1 MAVINGTEID
11 LMPTA
16 GMREEAQRYRDWKS
30 EGEGGGTEVAARRA
44 TQILSGNELSPDVVI
59 AMSAWFARHEVD
71 KQGEG
76 FTPNED
82 GYPSNGRVAW
92 AAWGGDAGK
101 SFSDAKSARIKEL
114 RNNDAMP
121 KTKRTVKRA
130 EPDELSVGDSV
141 RWNASGGTA
150 RGVID
155 SIERDGTINVPDSDF
170 EITGTEDDPAAL
182 ITVYRENDGEY
193 EATDVKVGHKFSTL
207 TKINSLRSVTT
218 VLKRSGETSFSE
230 KDENTYEFSFSSE
243 YPVERSFGTE
253 ILSHETG
260 SIDFG
265 RLNGGVAPV
274 LWNHDMDQVIGIVRN
289 AYLDKEKKKGR
300 AVVELSRNSKAQEVK
315 RDIDDGIL
323 SAISVGY
330 RILEMEEREINGSNA
345 FLATRWEPHEV
356 SVVASPAA
364 PDVGVSRGLIDES
377 TMPSVKKQDMIDSK
391 RVYAASTDAQQPNS
405 KKQSTMEKE
414 QLDLEVVRSEATK
427 KAASAERTRIREIN
441 AMCSKRGF
449 NDLAEQLINNGS
461 SVDSC
466 RAAILERIDAKP
478 VETAK
483 PIEEQLSP
491 KEREQYAR
499 DYKITS
505 GLKGLLTGDWS
516 NSGSGF
522 AREISQQIAKDSQ
535 RSNSGRSLFVPF
547 GALAKRATYVTSG
560 ATTGGNIVATDLMAD
575 DFIEA
580 LRNSTVMVGLGV
592 QTLSGLIG
600 DVAIPRRSGVSSTG
614 YLSSETGALSQAES
628 TFDQVTMTPKTLGTL
643 SKYSRNMLI
652 QATPGIEEL
661 VRSDLQ
667 NGINVGIDL
676 GILNGTGS
684 SGQPTGIMQ
693 TSGIG
698 SVAMGTNG
706 GAITV
711 EALVDLETAIM
722 EDNAGV
728 NADSIS
734 YVTNAKVIGALKKL
748 RAGGSSAT
756 DGAFLVNT
764 DLTAIGRGGTPLAVN
779 GYPLAMTNQVP
790 SNLTKGSTSGECSA
804 VVMGDFSQAILG
816 LFGSGIEITVG
827 EDSDDFAKNLTSVK
841 GVVAF
846 DVAVRHAQS
855 FAAILDVTT

>member
-16 GMREEAQRYRDWKS
+16 GMKEEAQRYRDWKS
-30 EGEGGGTEVAARRA
+30 EGEGGGTEVARRRA
-44 TQILSGNELSPDVVI
+44 TQILSGNELSPNVVVQ
-59 AMSAWFARHEVD
+59 MSAWFARHKVD

-76 FTPNED
+76 FSPGED

-130 EPDELSVGDSV
+130 EPDALSVGDYV

-150 RGVID
+150 RGQID
-155 SIERDGTINVPDSDF
+155 RIVRDGTINVPDSSF

-182 ITVYRENDGEY
+182 ITVFRENDGEY
-193 EATDVKVGHKFSTL
+193 EATDVQVGHKFSTL
-207 TKINSLRSVTT
+207 TKIDSLRSVTK

-230 KDENTYEFSFSSE
+230 KEQNTYEFSFSST

-253 ILSHETG
+253 ILSHDEG
-260 SIDFG
+260 AIDFG

-274 LWNHDMDQVIGIVRN
+274 LWNHNMDSVIGIVRN

-300 AVVELSRNSKAQEVK
+300 AVVELSRNAKAQEVK

-323 SAISVGY
+323 SSISVGY
-330 RILEMEEREINGSNA
+330 RILEMEEREIDGNNA

-364 PDVGVSRGLIDES
+364 PDVGISRGLIDDN
-377 TMPSVKKQDMIDSK
+377 TMPSVEKQDIVDSK

-405 KKQSTMEKE
+405 KQRLTMEKE

-427 KAASAERTRIREIN
+427 KAQSAERTRIKEIH

-449 NDLAEQLINNGS
+449 NDLAEQLVNNGS

-466 RAAILERIDAKP
+466 RQAILERIDAKP

-491 KEREQYAR
+491 KEKEQYAR

-505 GLKGLLTGDWS
+505 GIRGLLTGDWS
-516 NSGSGF
+516 NKASGF

-535 RSNSGRSLFVPF
+535 RSNNSQSLFIPYS
-547 GALAKRATYVTSG
+547 ALAKRATYVTSG
-560 ATTGGNIVATDLMAD
+560 ATTGGNIVATDLLAD

-592 QTLSGLIG
+592 QTLSGLVG
-600 DVAIPRRSGVSSTG
+600 DVAIPRRSGVASTG
-614 YLSSETGALSQAES
+614 YLSSETAALSQAES
-628 TFDQVTMTPKTLGTL
+628 TFDQISMTPKTLGTL
-643 SKYSRNMLI
+643 SKFSRNMLI
-652 QATPGIEEL
+652 QATPGIEDL
-661 VRSDLQ
+661 VRTDILD
-667 NGINVGIDL
+667 GINVGIDL
-676 GILNGTGS
+676 GILNGSGS

-711 EALVDLETAIM
+711 DALVDLETAMM
-722 EDNAGV
+722 EDNAAV

-734 YVTNAKVIGALKKL
+734 YVTNAKVLGAIKKL
-748 RAGGSSAT
+748 KTSGGEY
-756 DGAFLVNT
+756 LVNNN
-764 DLTAIGRGGTPLAVN
+764 LQAIGRGGTPLVVN

-790 SNLTKGSTSGECSA
+790 SNLTKGSTSGSCSA

-816 LFGSGIEITVG
+816 LFGSGIEITAG
-827 EDSDDFAKNLTSVK
+827 EDSDDFAKNLVSIK

>member
-1 MAVINGTEID
+1 MATINGTEID
-11 LMPTA
+11 LMPTK
-16 GMREEAQRYRDWKS
+16 GMREEAQRYRDWKA
-30 EGEGGGTEVAARRA
+30 EGEAGGTEVARRRA
-44 TQILSGNELSPDVVI
+44 TQILSGNQLSPQVVI
-59 AMSAWFARHEVD
+59 EMSAWHARHAVD
-71 KQGEG
+71 QEAEGYRPGE
-76 FTPNED
+76 E
-82 GYPSNGRVAW
+82 GYPSKGRVSA
-92 AAWGGDAGK
+92 AAWGGAAGK

-121 KTKRTVKRA
+121 KTKRAKAKRA
-130 EPDELSVGDSV
+130 EPNELSVGDYV
-141 RWNASGGTA
+141 RWNASGGIA
-150 RGVID
+150 RGQID
-155 SIERDGTINVPDSDF
+155 SIERDGTINVPDSSF

-182 ITVYRENDGEY
+182 ISVFREDDGEY
-193 EATDVKVGHKFSTL
+193 EKTDVQVGHKFSTL
-207 TKINSLRSVTT
+207 TKIDSLRSITT
-218 VLKRSGETSFSE
+218 VLKRSGETSFSAQE
-230 KDENTYEFSFSSE
+230 DNTYEFSFSSE
-243 YPVERSFGTE
+243 YPVERTFGTE
-253 ILSHETG
+253 ILSHDEG

-274 LWNHDMDQVIGIVRN
+274 LWNHNMDSVIGIVRN
-289 AYLDKEKKKGR
+289 AYLDKDKKKGR
-300 AVVELSRNSKAQEVK
+300 AVVELSRNAKAQEVK

-330 RILEMEEREINGSNA
+330 RILEMEEREIDGTNA

-364 PDVGVSRGLIDES
+364 PDVGISRGLIDEN
-377 TMPSVKKQDMIDSK
+377 TMPSAKKQDIVEDK
-391 RVYAASTDAQQPNS
+391 RVNAASHDAQLSIS
-405 KKQSTMEKE
+405 KKTETMSKE
-414 QLDLEVVRSEATK
+414 QPDLEVVRSEASK
-427 KAASAERTRIREIN
+427 KAQSAERTRIKEIN
-441 AMCSKRGF
+441 AMCNKRGF
-449 NDLAEQLINNGS
+449 DDLADQLINNGS

-466 RAAILERIDAKP
+466 RQAILERIDAKP
-478 VETAK
+478 IETAK

-491 KEREQYAR
+491 KERQQFAK

-505 GLKGLLTGDWS
+505 GIRGLLTNDWS
-516 NSGSGF
+516 DKASGF

-535 RSNSGRSLFVPF
+535 RSNSSQSLFIPY
-547 GALAKRATYVTSG
+547 GALAKRATYVTSS
-560 ATTGGNIVATDLMAD
+560 ATTGGNIVATDLLAD

-592 QTLSGLIG
+592 QTLSGLVG
-600 DVAIPRRSGVSSTG
+600 DVAIPRRSGVASTG
-614 YLSSETGALSQAES
+614 YLSSETAALSQAES
-628 TFDQVTMTPKTLGTL
+628 TFDQISMTPKTLGTL
-643 SKYSRNMLI
+643 SKFSRNMLI
-652 QATPGIEEL
+652 QATPGIEDL
-661 VRSDLQ
+661 VRTDILD
-667 NGINVGIDL
+667 GINVGLDL

-711 EALVDLETAIM
+711 DALVDLETAMM
-722 EDNAGV
+722 EDNAAV

-734 YVTNAKVIGALKKL
+734 YVTNAKVLGAIKKL
-748 RAGGSSAT
+748 KTSGGEY
-756 DGAFLVNT
+756 LVNNN
-764 DLTAIGRGGTPLAVN
+764 LQAIGRGGTPLVVN

-790 SNLTKGSTSGECSA
+790 SNLTKGSTSGSCSA

-816 LFGSGIEITVG
+816 LFGSGIEITAG
-827 EDSDDFAKNLTSVK
+827 EDSDDFAKNLVSIK

>member
-16 GMREEAQRYRDWKS
+16 GMREEAQRYRDWKA
-30 EGEGGGTEVAARRA
+30 EGEGGGTEVARRRA
-44 TQILSGNELSPDVVI
+44 TQILSGNELSADVVI
-59 AMSAWFARHEVD
+59 QMSAWFARHEVD
-71 KQGEG
+71 KEAEG
-76 FTPNED
+76 FRPGED

-121 KTKRTVKRA
+121 KTKRTAKRA
-130 EPDELSVGDSV
+130 EPDELSVGDYV
-141 RWNASGGTA
+141 RWNASGGVA
-150 RGVID
+150 RGQID
-155 SIERDGTINVPDSDF
+155 RIVRDGTINVPDSSF

-182 ITVYRENDGEY
+182 ITVFREDDGEY
-193 EATDVKVGHKFSTL
+193 EATDVQVGHKFSTL
-207 TKINSLRSVTT
+207 TKIDSLRSVTK
-218 VLKRSGETSFSE
+218 VLKRSGETSFSAKE
-230 KDENTYEFSFSSE
+230 DNTYEFSFSSE

-253 ILSHETG
+253 ILSHDEG

-274 LWNHDMDQVIGIVRN
+274 LWNHNMDNVIGIVRN
-289 AYLDKEKKKGR
+289 AYLDKDKKKGR
-300 AVVELSRNSKAQEVK
+300 AVVELSRNAKAQEVK

-323 SAISVGY
+323 SSISVGY
-330 RILEMEEREINGSNA
+330 RILEMEEREIDGSNA

-364 PDVGVSRGLIDES
+364 PDVGISRGLIDDN
-377 TMPSVKKQDMIDSK
+377 TMPSVEKQDIVDSK
-391 RVYAASTDAQQPNS
+391 RVYAASTDAQQPIS
-405 KKQSTMEKE
+405 KKQITMEKE

-449 NDLAEQLINNGS
+449 DDLAEQLISNGS

-483 PIEEQLSP
+483 PIEEQLTP
-491 KEREQYAR
+491 KEREQYAK
-499 DYKITS
+499 DYKLSAGIRGLITN
-505 GLKGLLTGDWS
+505 DWS
-516 NSGSGF
+516 DKASGF
-522 AREISQQIAKDSQ
+522 AREISQQIAKDSGKGT
-535 RSNSGRSLFVPF
+535 RSGSLFIPYSGLVQ
-547 GALAKRATYVTSG
+547 RATYVTSG
-560 ATTGGNIVATDLMAD
+560 ATTGGNIVATDLLAD

-600 DVAIPRRSGVSSTG
+600 DVAIPRRSGVASTG
-614 YLSSETGALSQAES
+614 FLSSETAALSQAES
-628 TFDQVTMTPKTLGTL
+628 TFDQISMTPKTLGTL
-643 SKYSRNMLI
+643 SKFSRNMLI
-652 QATPGIEEL
+652 QATPGIEDL
-661 VRSDLQ
+661 VRRDISD
-667 NGINVGIDL
+667 GINLGIDL

-698 SVAMGTNG
+698 SVAIGTNG

-711 EALVDLETAIM
+711 DKLIDLETAIM

-734 YVTNAKVIGALKKL
+734 YVTNAKVMGAIKKL
-748 RAGGSSAT
+748 KTSGGEY
-756 DGAFLVNT
+756 LVNNN
-764 DLTAIGRGGTPLAVN
+764 LQALGRGATPVAVN

-790 SNLTKGSTSGECSA
+790 SNLTKGSTSGSCSA

-816 LFGSGIEITVG
+816 LYGSGIEITAG
-827 EDSDDFAKNLTSVK
+827 EDSDDFAKNLVSVK

>member
-30 EGEGGGTEVAARRA
+30 EGEAGGTEVARRRA

-59 AMSAWFARHEVD
+59 QMSAWFARHEVD

-76 FTPNED
+76 FSPGED

-121 KTKRTVKRA
+121 KTKRSVKRA
-130 EPDELSVGDSV
+130 EPNALSVGDYV

-150 RGVID
+150 RGQID
-155 SIERDGTINVPDSDF
+155 RIVRDGTINVPDSSF

-182 ITVYRENDGEY
+182 ITVFRENDGEY
-193 EATDVKVGHKFSTL
+193 ESTDVQVGHKFSTL
-207 TKINSLRSVTT
+207 TKIDSLRSVTK

-230 KDENTYEFSFSSE
+230 KEENTYEFSFSST

-253 ILSHETG
+253 ILSHDDG
-260 SIDFG
+260 AIDFG

-274 LWNHDMDQVIGIVRN
+274 LWNHNMDSVIGIVRN

-300 AVVELSRNSKAQEVK
+300 AVVELSRNAKAQEVK

-323 SAISVGY
+323 SSISVGY
-330 RILEMEEREINGSNA
+330 RILEMEEREIDGNNA
-345 FLATRWEPHEV
+345 FFATRWEPHEV

-364 PDVGVSRGLIDES
+364 PDVGISRGLIDDN
-377 TMPSVKKQDMIDSK
+377 TMPSVEKQDIVNSK

-405 KKQSTMEKE
+405 KQQLTMEKE
-414 QLDLEVVRSEATK
+414 QLDLEVVRSEERK

-449 NDLAEQLINNGS
+449 DDLAEQLVNNGS

-466 RAAILERIDAKP
+466 RQAILERIDAKP

-491 KEREQYAR
+491 QERKQYAK
-499 DYKITS
+499 DYRLSAGIRGLITN
-505 GLKGLLTGDWS
+505 DWS
-516 NSGSGF
+516 DKASGF
-522 AREISQQIAKDSQ
+522 AREISQQIAKDSGKGT
-535 RSNSGRSLFVPF
+535 RSGSLFIPYSGLVQ
-547 GALAKRATYVTSG
+547 RATYVTSG
-560 ATTGGNIVATDLMAD
+560 ATTGGNIVATDLLAD

-592 QTLSGLIG
+592 QTLSGLVG
-600 DVAIPRRSGVSSTG
+600 DVAIPRRSGVASTG
-614 YLSSETGALSQAES
+614 FLSSETAALSQAES
-628 TFDQVTMTPKTLGTL
+628 TFDQISMTPKTLGTL
-643 SKYSRNMLI
+643 SKFSRNMLI
-652 QATPGIEEL
+652 QATPGIEDL
-661 VRSDLQ
+661 VRRDISD
-667 NGINVGIDL
+667 GINLGIDL

-698 SVAMGTNG
+698 SVAIGTNG

-711 EALVDLETAIM
+711 DKLIDLETAIM

-734 YVTNAKVIGALKKL
+734 YVTNAKVMGAIKKL
-748 RAGGSSAT
+748 KTSGGEY
-756 DGAFLVNT
+756 LVNNN
-764 DLTAIGRGGTPLAVN
+764 LQALGRGATPVAVN

-790 SNLTKGSTSGECSA
+790 SNLTKGSTSGTCSA

-816 LFGSGIEITVG
+816 LYGSGIEITAG
-827 EDSDDFAKNLTSVK
+827 EDSDDFAKNLVSVK

>member
-30 EGEGGGTEVAARRA
+30 EGEAGGTEVARRRA
-44 TQILSGNELSPDVVI
+44 TQILSGNELSPDVVVQ
-59 AMSAWFARHEVD
+59 MSAWFARHEVD

-76 FTPNED
+76 FSPGEN

-130 EPDELSVGDSV
+130 EPDALSVGDYV

-150 RGVID
+150 RGQID
-155 SIERDGTINVPDSDF
+155 RIVRDGTINVPDSSF

-182 ITVYRENDGEY
+182 ITVFRENDGEY
-193 EATDVKVGHKFSTL
+193 EATDVQVGHKFSTL
-207 TKINSLRSVTT
+207 TKIDSLRSVTK

-230 KDENTYEFSFSSE
+230 KEENTYEFSFSST

-253 ILSHETG
+253 ILSHDDG
-260 SIDFG
+260 AIDFG

-274 LWNHDMDQVIGIVRN
+274 LWNHNMDSVIGIVRN

-300 AVVELSRNSKAQEVK
+300 AVVELSRNAKAQEVK

-323 SAISVGY
+323 SSISVGY
-330 RILEMEEREINGSNA
+330 RILEMEEREIDGNNA

-364 PDVGVSRGLIDES
+364 PDVGISRGLIDDN
-377 TMPSVKKQDMIDSK
+377 TMPSVEKQDIVNSK
-391 RVYAASTDAQQPNS
+391 RIYAASTDAQQPNS
-405 KKQSTMEKE
+405 KQQLTMEKE
-414 QLDLEVVRSEATK
+414 QLDLEVVRSEERK

-449 NDLAEQLINNGS
+449 DDLAEQLVNNGS

-466 RAAILERIDAKP
+466 RQAILERIDAKP

-491 KEREQYAR
+491 QERKQYAK
-499 DYKITS
+499 DYRLSAGIRGLITN
-505 GLKGLLTGDWS
+505 DWS
-516 NSGSGF
+516 DKASGF
-522 AREISQQIAKDSQ
+522 AREISQQIAKDSGKGT
-535 RSNSGRSLFVPF
+535 RSGSLFIPYSGLVQ
-547 GALAKRATYVTSG
+547 RATYVTSG
-560 ATTGGNIVATDLMAD
+560 ATTGGNIVATDLLAD

-580 LRNSTVMVGLGV
+580 LRNSTVMGGLGV
-592 QTLSGLIG
+592 QTLSGLVG
-600 DVAIPRRSGVSSTG
+600 DVAIPRRSGVASTG
-614 YLSSETGALSQAES
+614 FLSSETAALSQAES
-628 TFDQVTMTPKTLGTL
+628 TFDQISMTPKTLGTL
-643 SKYSRNMLI
+643 SKFSRNMLI
-652 QATPGIEEL
+652 QATPGIEDL
-661 VRSDLQ
+661 VRRDISD
-667 NGINVGIDL
+667 GINLGIDL

-698 SVAMGTNG
+698 SVAIGTNG

-711 EALVDLETAIM
+711 DKLIDLETAIM

-734 YVTNAKVIGALKKL
+734 YVTNAKVMGAIKKL
-748 RAGGSSAT
+748 KTSGGEY
-756 DGAFLVNT
+756 LVNNN
-764 DLTAIGRGGTPLAVN
+764 LQALGRGATPVAVN

-790 SNLTKGSTSGECSA
+790 SNLTKGSTSGSCSA

-816 LFGSGIEITVG
+816 LYGSGIEITAG
-827 EDSDDFAKNLTSVK
+827 EDSDDFAKNLVSVK

>member
-1 MAVINGTEID
+1 MVLMAVINGTEID

-16 GMREEAQRYRDWKS
+16 GMREEAQRYKDWKS
-30 EGEGGGTEVAARRA
+30 EGEAGGTEVAARRA
-44 TQILSGNELSPDVVI
+44 TQILSGNELSPDTVI
-59 AMSAWFARHEVD
+59 QMSAWFARHESD
-71 KQGEG
+71 KTGQG
-76 FTPNED
+76 FTPDED
-82 GYPSNGRVAW
+82 GYPSKGRVAW

-101 SFSDAKSARIKEL
+101 SFSDAKSARIQEL
-114 RNNDAMP
+114 RNNDSMA
-121 KTKRTVKRA
+121 KTKRSKAKRA

-141 RWNASGGTA
+141 RWGASGGTA

-207 TKINSLRSVTT
+207 TKIDTLRSVTT
-218 VLKRSGETSFSE
+218 VLKRSGETSFSAQE
-230 KDENTYEFSFSSE
+230 DNTYEFSFSSE

-253 ILSHETG
+253 ILSHEEG
-260 SIDFG
+260 SIDFS

-274 LWNHDMDQVIGIVRN
+274 LWNHNMDSVIGIVRN
-289 AYLDKEKKKGR
+289 AYLDKDKKKGR
-300 AVVELSRNSKAQEVK
+300 AVVELSRNAKAQEVK

-323 SAISVGY
+323 SSISVGY
-330 RILEMEEREINGSNA
+330 RILEMEEREIEGSNA

-364 PDVGVSRGLIDES
+364 PDVGISRGLIDEN
-377 TMPSVKKQDMIDSK
+377 TMPSAKKQDIVEDK
-391 RVYAASTDAQQPNS
+391 RVNAASSDAQPSNS
-405 KKQSTMEKE
+405 KKQLTMEKE

-427 KAASAERTRIREIN
+427 KAQSAERTRIREIN
-441 AMCSKRGF
+441 SMCEKRGF
-449 NDLAEQLINNGS
+449 SDLADQLINNGS

-466 RAAILERIDAKP
+466 RQAILERIDAKP
-478 VETAK
+478 IETAK

-491 KEREQYAR
+491 KEKEQYAR

-505 GLKGLLTGDWS
+505 GIRGLLTNDWS
-516 NSGSGF
+516 DKESGF

-535 RSNSGRSLFVPF
+535 RSNSNGSIFIPYS
-547 GALAKRATYVTSG
+547 ALAKRATYVTSG
-560 ATTGGNIVATDLMAD
+560 ATTGGNIVATDLLAD
-575 DFIEA
+575 DFVEA

-592 QTLSGLIG
+592 QTLSGLVG
-600 DVAIPRRSGVSSTG
+600 DVAIPRRSGTASTG
-614 YLSSETGALSQAES
+614 YLSSETAALSQAES
-628 TFDQVTMTPKTLGTL
+628 TFDQISMTPKTLGTL
-643 SKYSRNMLI
+643 SKFSRNMLI
-652 QATPGIEEL
+652 QATPGIEDL
-661 VRSDLQ
+661 IRTDISD
-667 NGINVGIDL
+667 GINVGLDL

-711 EALVDLETAIM
+711 DALVDLETAMM
-722 EDNAGV
+722 EDNAAV

-734 YVTNAKVIGALKKL
+734 YVTNAKVLGAIKKL
-748 RAGGSSAT
+748 KTSGGEY
-756 DGAFLVNT
+756 LVNNN
-764 DLTAIGRGGTPLAVN
+764 LAAIGRGGTPLVVN

-790 SNLTKGSTSGECSA
+790 SNLTKGSTSGSCSA

-816 LFGSGIEITVG
+816 LFGSGIEITAG
-827 EDSDDFAKNLTSVK
+827 EDSDDFAKNLVSIK

>member
-59 AMSAWFARHEVD
+59 QMSAWFARHEVD

-76 FTPNED
+76 FSPGED

-130 EPDELSVGDSV
+130 EPDALSVGDYV

-150 RGVID
+150 RGQID
-155 SIERDGTINVPDSDF
+155 RIVRDGTINVPNSSF

-182 ITVYRENDGEY
+182 ITVFRENDGEY
-193 EATDVKVGHKFSTL
+193 EATDVQVGHKFSTL
-207 TKINSLRSVTT
+207 TKIDSLRSVTK

-230 KDENTYEFSFSSE
+230 KEENTYEFSFSST

-253 ILSHETG
+253 ILSHDDG
-260 SIDFG
+260 AIDFG

-274 LWNHDMDQVIGIVRN
+274 LWNHNMDSVIGIVRN

-300 AVVELSRNSKAQEVK
+300 AVVELSRNAKAQEVK

-323 SAISVGY
+323 SSISVGY
-330 RILEMEEREINGSNA
+330 RILEMEEREIDGNNA

-364 PDVGVSRGLIDES
+364 PDVGISRGLIDDN
-377 TMPSVKKQDMIDSK
+377 TMPSVEKQDIVNSK

-405 KKQSTMEKE
+405 KQQLTMEKE
-414 QLDLEVVRSEATK
+414 QLDLEVVRSEERK

-449 NDLAEQLINNGS
+449 DDLAEQLVNNGS

-466 RAAILERIDAKP
+466 RQAILERIDAKP

-491 KEREQYAR
+491 QERKQYAK
-499 DYKITS
+499 DYRLSAGIRGLITN
-505 GLKGLLTGDWS
+505 DWS
-516 NSGSGF
+516 DKASGF
-522 AREISQQIAKDSQ
+522 AREISQQIAKDSGKGT
-535 RSNSGRSLFVPF
+535 RSGSLFIPYSGLVQ
-547 GALAKRATYVTSG
+547 RATYVTSG
-560 ATTGGNIVATDLMAD
+560 ATTGGNIVATDLLAD

-592 QTLSGLIG
+592 QTLSGLVG
-600 DVAIPRRSGVSSTG
+600 DVAIPRRSGVASTG
-614 YLSSETGALSQAES
+614 FLSSETAALSQAES
-628 TFDQVTMTPKTLGTL
+628 TFDQISMTPKTLGTL
-643 SKYSRNMLI
+643 SKFSRNMLI
-652 QATPGIEEL
+652 QATPGIEDL
-661 VRSDLQ
+661 VRRDISD
-667 NGINVGIDL
+667 GINLGIDL

-698 SVAMGTNG
+698 SVAIGTNG

-711 EALVDLETAIM
+711 DKLIDLETAIM

-734 YVTNAKVIGALKKL
+734 YVTNAKVMGAIKKL
-748 RAGGSSAT
+748 KTSGGEY
-756 DGAFLVNT
+756 LVNNN
-764 DLTAIGRGGTPLAVN
+764 LQALGRGATPVAVN

-790 SNLTKGSTSGECSA
+790 SNLTKGSTSGSCSA

-816 LFGSGIEITVG
+816 LYGSGIEITAG
-827 EDSDDFAKNLTSVK
+827 EDSDDFAKNLVSVK

>member
-1 MAVINGTEID
+1 
-11 LMPTA
+11 
-16 GMREEAQRYRDWKS
+16 MREEAEKYRKWKR
-30 EGEGGGTEVAARRA
+30 EGRRGGTEVARRRA

-59 AMSAWFARHEVD
+59 AMSAWHARHAVD
-71 KQGEG
+71 QEAEGYRPGE
-76 FTPNED
+76 E
-82 GYPSNGRVAW
+82 GYPSPGRVSA
-92 AAWGGDAGK
+92 AAWGGRAGK

-114 RNNDAMP
+114 RNNDPMA
-121 KTKRTVKRA
+121 KLKRA

-141 RWNASGGTA
+141 RWNASGGVA

-155 SIERDGTINVPDSDF
+155 RIERDGTINVPDSSF

-182 ITVYRENDGEY
+182 ITVFREVDGEF
-193 EATDVKVGHKFSTL
+193 EATDVQVGHKFSTL
-207 TKINSLRSVTT
+207 TKIDSLRSVTK
-218 VLKRSGETSFSE
+218 VLKRSGETSFTSKE
-230 KDENTYEFSFSSE
+230 ENTYEFSFSSE
-243 YPVERSFGTE
+243 FPVERTFGTE
-253 ILSHETG
+253 ILSHEDG
-260 SIDFG
+260 AIDFG

-274 LWNHDMDQVIGIVRN
+274 LWNHNMDQVIGIVRN
-289 AYLDKEKKKGR
+289 AYLDEKKKKGR

-323 SAISVGY
+323 SSISVGY
-330 RILEMEEREINGSNA
+330 RILEMEEREIDGNNA

-364 PDVGVSRGLIDES
+364 PDVGISRGLIDENA
-377 TMPSVKKQDMIDSK
+377 MPTDEKQDMIEDK
-391 RVYAASTDAQQPNS
+391 RVYAASTDVQQHIS
-405 KKQSTMEKE
+405 QTEKTMAKE
-414 QLDLEVVRSEATK
+414 QLDLEVVRSEEHK
-427 KAASAERTRIREIN
+427 KATSAERTRIKEIS
-441 AMCSKRGF
+441 AMCTKRGF
-449 NDLAEQLINNGS
+449 DDLAEQLIANGS
-461 SVDSC
+461 SADQC
-466 RAAILERIDAKP
+466 RQAILERIDAKP

-491 KEREQYAR
+491 KEQQQFAR

-505 GLKGLLTGDWS
+505 GLSGLITGDWS
-516 NSGSGF
+516 NRSSGF
-522 AREISQQIAKDSQ
+522 AREISEQIAKDSQ
-535 RSNSGRSLFVPF
+535 RQTNGRSLFVPF
-547 GALAKRATYVTSG
+547 SALAKRATYVTSS
-560 ATTGGNIVATDLMAD
+560 ANTGGNLVATDLRAD

-592 QTLSGLIG
+592 QTLSGLVG
-600 DVAIPRRSGVSSTG
+600 DVAIPRRSGVASTG

-628 TFDQVTMTPKTLGTL
+628 TFDQISMTPKTLGTL

-661 VRSDLQ
+661 VRRDISD
-667 NGINVGIDL
+667 GINVGIDL

-728 NADSIS
+728 NGDNIA

-748 RAGGSSAT
+748 RAGGSSST

-764 DLTAIGRGGTPLAVN
+764 DLTAIGRGGTPLNVN

-816 LFGSGIEITVG
+816 FFGSGIEITVG
-827 EDSDDFAKNLTSVK
+827 ESSDDFEKNLTSVK

>member
-30 EGEGGGTEVAARRA
+30 EGKGGGTEVAARRA
-44 TQILSGNELSPDVVI
+44 TQILSGNELSPQVVI
-59 AMSAWFARHEVD
+59 EMSAWFARHESD
-71 KQGEG
+71 KSGKG
-76 FTPNED
+76 FKPDEE
-82 GYPSNGRVAW
+82 GYPSRGRVAW

-114 RNNDAMP
+114 RNFDAMP
-121 KTKRTVKRA
+121 KTKPVQKRA
-130 EPDELSVGDSV
+130 EAGELSVGDYV
-141 RWNASGGTA
+141 RWNSSGGTA
-150 RGVID
+150 RGQID
-155 SIERDGTINVPDSDF
+155 RIERDGTINVPDSSF
-170 EITGTEDDPAAL
+170 EVNGTEDNPAAL
-182 ITVYRENDGEY
+182 ITVFRENDGEY
-193 EATDVKVGHKFSTL
+193 EATDVQVGHRFSAL
-207 TKINSLRSVTT
+207 TKIDSLRSVTT
-218 VLKRSGETSFSE
+218 VLKRSGETSFSAKE
-230 KDENTYEFSFSSE
+230 ENTYEFSFSST
-243 YPVERSFGTE
+243 YPVERTFGTE
-253 ILSHETG
+253 ILSHEDG
-260 SIDFG
+260 AIDFS

-274 LWNHDMDQVIGIVRN
+274 LWNHNMDSVIGIVRN

-300 AVVELSRNSKAQEVK
+300 AVVELSRNAKAQEVK

-364 PDVGVSRGLIDES
+364 PDVGISRGLIDEN
-377 TMPSVKKQDMIDSK
+377 TMPSVEKQDMIDSK

-405 KKQSTMEKE
+405 KKQLTMEKE

-449 NDLAEQLINNGS
+449 DDLAEQLINNGS
-461 SVDSC
+461 TVDSC

-505 GLKGLLTGDWS
+505 GIRGLLTGDWS
-516 NSGSGF
+516 DKSSGF
-522 AREISQQIAKDSQ
+522 AKEISQQIAKDSQ
-535 RSNSGRSLFVPF
+535 RSNSSSSLFIPYSS
-547 GALAKRATYVTSG
+547 LAKRATYVTSG
-560 ATTGGNIVATDLMAD
+560 ATTGGNIVATDLLAD

-592 QTLSGLIG
+592 QTLSGLVG
-600 DVAIPRRSGVSSTG
+600 DVAIPRRSGVASTG
-614 YLSSETGALSQAES
+614 YLSSETAALSQAES
-628 TFDQVTMTPKTLGTL
+628 TFDQISMTPKTLGTL
-643 SKYSRNMLI
+643 SKFSRNMLI
-652 QATPGIEEL
+652 QSTPGIEDL
-661 VRSDLQ
+661 VRTDILD
-667 NGINVGIDL
+667 GINVGLDL
-676 GILNGTGS
+676 GILNGSGS

-711 EALVDLETAIM
+711 DALVDLETAMM
-722 EDNAGV
+722 EDNAAV

-734 YVTNAKVIGALKKL
+734 YVTNAKVLGAIKKL
-748 RAGGSSAT
+748 KTSGGEY
-756 DGAFLVNT
+756 LVNNN
-764 DLTAIGRGGTPLAVN
+764 LQAIGRGGTPVVVN

-790 SNLTKGSTSGECSA
+790 SNLTKGSTSGSCSA

-816 LFGSGIEITVG
+816 LYGSGIEITAG
-827 EDSDDFAKNLTSVK
+827 EDSDDFAKNLVSIK

>member
-1 MAVINGTEID
+1 MVQMAVINGTEID

-59 AMSAWFARHEVD
+59 AMSAWFARHSVD
-71 KQGEG
+71 KEAEG
-76 FTPNED
+76 FRPGED

-121 KTKRTVKRA
+121 KTKRAAKRA

-170 EITGTEDDPAAL
+170 EITGTEEDPAAL
-182 ITVYRENDGEY
+182 ITVYREVDGDF

-253 ILSHETG
+253 ILSHDTG

-289 AYLDKEKKKGR
+289 AYLDKDKKKGR

-364 PDVGVSRGLIDES
+364 PDVGISRGLIDEN
-377 TMPSVKKQDMIDSK
+377 TMPSVKKQDIVDSK
-391 RVYAASTDAQQPNS
+391 RVYAASNDAQQPNS

-505 GLKGLLTGDWS
+505 GIRGLLTGDWS
-516 NSGSGF
+516 NKASGF

-535 RSNSGRSLFVPF
+535 RSNSSSSLFIPYSS
-547 GALAKRATYVTSG
+547 LAKRATYVTSG
-560 ATTGGNIVATDLMAD
+560 ATTGGNIVATDLLAD

-600 DVAIPRRSGVSSTG
+600 DVAIPRRSGVASTG
-614 YLSSETGALSQAES
+614 YLSSETAALSQAES
-628 TFDQVTMTPKTLGTL
+628 TFDQISMTPKTLGTL
-643 SKYSRNMLI
+643 SKFSRNMLI
-652 QATPGIEEL
+652 QSTPGIEDL
-661 VRSDLQ
+661 VRTDILD
-667 NGINVGIDL
+667 GINVGLDL
-676 GILNGTGS
+676 GILNGSGS

-711 EALVDLETAIM
+711 DALVDLETAMM
-722 EDNAGV
+722 EDNAAV

-734 YVTNAKVIGALKKL
+734 YVTNAKVLGAIKKL
-748 RAGGSSAT
+748 KTSGGEY
-756 DGAFLVNT
+756 LVNNN
-764 DLTAIGRGGTPLAVN
+764 LQAIGRGGTPVVVN

-790 SNLTKGSTSGECSA
+790 SNLTKGSTSGSCSA

-816 LFGSGIEITVG
+816 LYGSGIEITAG
-827 EDSDDFAKNLTSVK
+827 EDSDDFAKNLVSIK

>member
-1 MAVINGTEID
+1 MAVINGTEIN
-11 LMPTA
+11 LMPTK
-16 GMREEAQRYRDWKS
+16 GMREAAERYREFKK
-30 EGEGGGTEVAARRA
+30 EGKKGGTEVAARRA
-44 TQILSGNELSPDVVI
+44 TQIFSGNELSADVVI
-59 AMSAWFARHEVD
+59 QMAAWFARHEVD
-71 KQGEG
+71 KKAEG
-76 FTPNED
+76 FRPGED
-82 GYPSNGRVAW
+82 GYPSPGKVANL
-92 AAWGGDAGK
+92 AWGGSAGE
-101 SFSDAKSARIKEL
+101 SFSKAKSARIKEL

-121 KTKRTVKRA
+121 KTKRAKAKRA
-130 EPDELSVGDSV
+130 EPDELSVGDYV
-141 RWNASGGTA
+141 RWNASGGIA
-150 RGVID
+150 RGQID
-155 SIERDGTINVPDSDF
+155 SIERDGTINVPDSSF

-182 ITVYRENDGEY
+182 ISVFREDDGEY
-193 EATDVKVGHKFSTL
+193 EKTDVQVGHKFSTL
-207 TKINSLRSVTT
+207 TKIDSLRSVTK
-218 VLKRSGETSFSE
+218 VLKRSGETSFSAKE
-230 KDENTYEFSFSSE
+230 DNTYEFSFSSE
-243 YPVERSFGTE
+243 YPVERTFGTE
-253 ILSHETG
+253 ILSHDEG

-274 LWNHDMDQVIGIVRN
+274 LWNHNMDSVIGIVRN

-330 RILEMEEREINGSNA
+330 RILEMEEREIDGNNA

-364 PDVGVSRGLIDES
+364 PDVGISRGLIDDN
-377 TMPSVKKQDMIDSK
+377 TMPSAEKQDIVEDK
-391 RVYAASTDAQQPNS
+391 RVYAASTDAQLSNP
-405 KKQSTMEKE
+405 KKQQTMEKE

-427 KAASAERTRIREIN
+427 KAQSAERTRIREIN
-441 AMCSKRGF
+441 AMCNKRGF
-449 NDLAEQLINNGS
+449 SDLADQLVSNGS
-461 SVDSC
+461 SVDAC
-466 RAAILERIDAKP
+466 RQAILERIDAKP

-491 KEREQYAR
+491 KEKEQYAR

-505 GLKGLLTGDWS
+505 GIRGLLTNDWS
-516 NSGSGF
+516 DKASGF
-522 AREISQQIAKDSQ
+522 AKEISQQIAKDSQ
-535 RSNSGRSLFVPF
+535 RSNSSQSLFIPYS
-547 GALAKRATYVTSG
+547 ALAKRATYVTSG
-560 ATTGGNIVATDLMAD
+560 ATTGGNIVATDLLAD

-592 QTLSGLIG
+592 QTLSGLVG
-600 DVAIPRRSGVSSTG
+600 DVAIPRRSGVASTG
-614 YLSSETGALSQAES
+614 YLSSETAALSQAES
-628 TFDQVTMTPKTLGTL
+628 TFDQISMTPKTLGTL
-643 SKYSRNMLI
+643 SKFSRNMLI
-652 QATPGIEEL
+652 QATPGIEDL
-661 VRSDLQ
+661 VRTDILD
-667 NGINVGIDL
+667 GINVGLDL

-711 EALVDLETAIM
+711 DALVDLETAMM
-722 EDNAGV
+722 EDNAAV

-734 YVTNAKVIGALKKL
+734 YVTNAKVLGAIKKL
-748 RAGGSSAT
+748 KTSGGEY
-756 DGAFLVNT
+756 LVNNN
-764 DLTAIGRGGTPLAVN
+764 LQAIGRGGTPLVVN

-790 SNLTKGSTSGECSA
+790 SNLTKGSTSGSCSA

-816 LFGSGIEITVG
+816 LFGSGIEITAG
-827 EDSDDFAKNLTSVK
+827 EDSDDFAKNLVSIK

>member
-30 EGEGGGTEVAARRA
+30 EGEGGGTEVARRRA
-44 TQILSGNELSPDVVI
+44 TQILSGNELSADVVI
-59 AMSAWFARHEVD
+59 QMSAWFARHEED
-71 KQGEG
+71 KEAEG
-76 FTPNED
+76 FRPGED
-82 GYPSNGRVAW
+82 GYPSNSRVAW

-121 KTKRTVKRA
+121 KTKRAKAKRA

-182 ITVYRENDGEY
+182 ITVYREDDGEF

-207 TKINSLRSVTT
+207 TKINSLRSVTNI
-218 VLKRSGETSFSE
+218 LKRGSETSFSE
-230 KDENTYEFSFSSE
+230 VEDRTYEIPFSSE
-243 YPVERSFGTE
+243 FPVERTFGTE
-253 ILSHETG
+253 ILSHEEG
-260 SIDFG
+260 SIDFD

-274 LWNHDMDQVIGIVRN
+274 LWNHNMDTVIGIVRN

-300 AVVELSRNSKAQEVK
+300 AVIELSRNSKAQEIK
-315 RDIDDGIL
+315 RDIDDNIIN
-323 SAISVGY
+323 SISVGY
-330 RILEMEEREINGSNA
+330 RILEMEEREINGISS
-345 FLATRWEPHEV
+345 FLAVRWQPHEI
-356 SVVASPAA
+356 SVVASPADTTA
-364 PDVGVSRGLIDES
+364 TFGRSLIEGN
-377 TMPSVKKQDMIDSK
+377 TMPSAKKQDIVEDK
-391 RVYAASTDAQQPNS
+391 RVYAASTDAQLPNP
-405 KKQSTMEKE
+405 KKQQTMEKE

-427 KAASAERTRIREIN
+427 KAQSAERTRIREIN

-449 NDLAEQLINNGS
+449 DDLAEQLINNGS

-466 RAAILERIDAKP
+466 RAAILERIEAKP

-491 KEREQYAR
+491 KERQQFAK

-505 GLKGLLTGDWS
+505 GIRGLLTNDWS
-516 NSGSGF
+516 DKASGF

-535 RSNSGRSLFVPF
+535 RSNSSQSLFIPY

-560 ATTGGNIVATDLMAD
+560 ATTGGNIVATDLLAD

-592 QTLSGLIG
+592 QTLSGLVG
-600 DVAIPRRSGVSSTG
+600 DVAIPRRSGVASTG
-614 YLSSETGALSQAES
+614 YLSSETAALSQAES
-628 TFDQVTMTPKTLGTL
+628 TFDQISMTPKTLGTL
-643 SKYSRNMLI
+643 SKFSRNMLI
-652 QATPGIEEL
+652 QATPGIEDL
-661 VRSDLQ
+661 VRTDILD
-667 NGINVGIDL
+667 GINVGLDL

-711 EALVDLETAIM
+711 DALVDLETAMM
-722 EDNAGV
+722 EDNAAV

-734 YVTNAKVIGALKKL
+734 YVTNAKVLGAIKKL
-748 RAGGSSAT
+748 KTSGGEY
-756 DGAFLVNT
+756 LVNNN
-764 DLTAIGRGGTPLAVN
+764 LQAIGRGGTPVVVN

-790 SNLTKGSTSGECSA
+790 SNLTKGSTSGSCSA

-816 LFGSGIEITVG
+816 LFGSGIEITAG
-827 EDSDDFAKNLTSVK
+827 EDSDDFAKNLVSIK

>member
-1 MAVINGTEID
+1 MVQMAVINGTEID

-44 TQILSGNELSPDVVI
+44 TQILSGNELSPDVVVQ
-59 AMSAWFARHEVD
+59 MSAWFARHEVD

-76 FTPNED
+76 FRPGED

-253 ILSHETG
+253 ILSHDEG
-260 SIDFG
+260 AIDFG

-274 LWNHDMDQVIGIVRN
+274 LWNHNMDSVIGIVRN

-364 PDVGVSRGLIDES
+364 PDVGISRGLIDEN
-377 TMPSVKKQDMIDSK
+377 TMPSVKKQDIVNSK
-391 RVYAASTDAQQPNS
+391 RVYAASNDAQQPNS

-505 GLKGLLTGDWS
+505 GIRGLLTGDWS
-516 NSGSGF
+516 NKASGF

-535 RSNSGRSLFVPF
+535 RSNSSSSLFIPYSS
-547 GALAKRATYVTSG
+547 LAKRATYVTSG

-600 DVAIPRRSGVSSTG
+600 DVAIPRRSGVASTG
-614 YLSSETGALSQAES
+614 YLSSETAALSQAES
-628 TFDQVTMTPKTLGTL
+628 TFDQISMSPKTLGTL
-643 SKYSRNMLI
+643 SKFSRNMLI
-652 QATPGIEEL
+652 QSTPGIEDL
-661 VRSDLQ
+661 VRTDILD
-667 NGINVGIDL
+667 GINVGLDL
-676 GILNGTGS
+676 GILNGSGS

-711 EALVDLETAIM
+711 DALVDLETAMM
-722 EDNAGV
+722 EDNAAV

-734 YVTNAKVIGALKKL
+734 YVTNAKVLGAIKKL
-748 RAGGSSAT
+748 KTSGGEY
-756 DGAFLVNT
+756 LVNNN
-764 DLTAIGRGGTPLAVN
+764 LQAIGRGGTPVVVN

-790 SNLTKGSTSGECSA
+790 SNLTKGSTSGSCSA

-816 LFGSGIEITVG
+816 LYGSGIEITAG
-827 EDSDDFAKNLTSVK
+827 EDSDDFAKNLVSIK

>member
-1 MAVINGTEID
+1 MAVINGTEIN
-11 LMPTA
+11 LMPTK
-16 GMREEAQRYRDWKS
+16 GMREAAERYREFKK
-30 EGEGGGTEVAARRA
+30 EGKKGGTEVAARRA
-44 TQILSGNELSPDVVI
+44 TQILSGNELSADVVI
-59 AMSAWFARHEVD
+59 QMAAWFARHEVD
-71 KQGEG
+71 KKAEG
-76 FTPNED
+76 FRPGED
-82 GYPSNGRVAW
+82 GYPSPGKVANL
-92 AAWGGDAGK
+92 AWGGSAGE
-101 SFSDAKSARIKEL
+101 SFSKAKSARIKEL

-121 KTKRTVKRA
+121 KTKRAKAKRA
-130 EPDELSVGDSV
+130 EPDELSVGDYV
-141 RWNASGGTA
+141 RWNASGGIA
-150 RGVID
+150 RGQID
-155 SIERDGTINVPDSDF
+155 SIERDGTINVPDSSF

-182 ITVYRENDGEY
+182 ISVFREDDGEY
-193 EATDVKVGHKFSTL
+193 EKTDVQVGHKFSTL
-207 TKINSLRSVTT
+207 TKIDSLRSVTK
-218 VLKRSGETSFSE
+218 VLKRSGETSFSAKE
-230 KDENTYEFSFSSE
+230 DNTYEFSFSSE
-243 YPVERSFGTE
+243 YPVERTFGTE
-253 ILSHETG
+253 ILSHDEG

-274 LWNHDMDQVIGIVRN
+274 LWNHNMDSVIGIVRN

-330 RILEMEEREINGSNA
+330 RILEMEEREIDGNNA

-364 PDVGVSRGLIDES
+364 PDVGISRGLIDDN
-377 TMPSVKKQDMIDSK
+377 TMPSAEKQDIVEDK
-391 RVYAASTDAQQPNS
+391 RVYAASTDAQLSNP
-405 KKQSTMEKE
+405 KKQQTMEKE

-427 KAASAERTRIREIN
+427 KAQSAERTRIREIN
-441 AMCSKRGF
+441 AMCTKRGF
-449 NDLAEQLINNGS
+449 SDLADQLVSNGS
-461 SVDSC
+461 SVDAC
-466 RAAILERIDAKP
+466 RQAILERIDAKP

-491 KEREQYAR
+491 KEKEQYAR

-505 GLKGLLTGDWS
+505 GIRGLLTNDWS
-516 NSGSGF
+516 DKASGF
-522 AREISQQIAKDSQ
+522 AKEISQQIAKDSQ
-535 RSNSGRSLFVPF
+535 RSNSSQSLFIPYS
-547 GALAKRATYVTSG
+547 ALAKRATYVTSG
-560 ATTGGNIVATDLMAD
+560 ATTGGNIVATDLLAD

-592 QTLSGLIG
+592 QTLSGLVG
-600 DVAIPRRSGVSSTG
+600 DVAIPRRSGVASTG
-614 YLSSETGALSQAES
+614 YLSSETAALSQAES
-628 TFDQVTMTPKTLGTL
+628 TFDQISMTPKTLGTL
-643 SKYSRNMLI
+643 SKFSRNMLI
-652 QATPGIEEL
+652 QATPGIEDL
-661 VRSDLQ
+661 VRTDILD
-667 NGINVGIDL
+667 GINVGLDL

-711 EALVDLETAIM
+711 DALVDLETAMM
-722 EDNAGV
+722 EDNAAV

-734 YVTNAKVIGALKKL
+734 YVTNAKVLGAIKKL
-748 RAGGSSAT
+748 KTSGGEY
-756 DGAFLVNT
+756 LVNNN
-764 DLTAIGRGGTPLAVN
+764 LQAIGRGGTPLVVN

-790 SNLTKGSTSGECSA
+790 SNLTKGSTSGSCSA

-816 LFGSGIEITVG
+816 LFGSGIEITAG
-827 EDSDDFAKNLTSVK
+827 EDSDDFAKNLVSIK

>member
-11 LMPTA
+11 LMPTK
-16 GMREEAQRYRDWKS
+16 GMREAAERYREFKK
-30 EGEGGGTEVAARRA
+30 EGKKGGTEVAARRA
-44 TQILSGNELSPDVVI
+44 TQILSGNELSADVVI
-59 AMSAWFARHEVD
+59 QMAAWFARHEVD
-71 KQGEG
+71 KKAEG
-76 FTPNED
+76 FRPNED
-82 GYPSNGRVAW
+82 GYPSPGKVANL
-92 AAWGGDAGK
+92 AWGGSAGE
-101 SFSDAKSARIKEL
+101 SFSKAKSARIKEL

-121 KTKRTVKRA
+121 KTKRAKAKRA
-130 EPDELSVGDSV
+130 EPDELSVGDYV
-141 RWNASGGTA
+141 RWNASGGIA
-150 RGVID
+150 RGQID
-155 SIERDGTINVPDSDF
+155 SIERDGTINVPDSSF

-182 ITVYRENDGEY
+182 ISVFREDDGEY
-193 EATDVKVGHKFSTL
+193 EKTDVQVGHKFSTL
-207 TKINSLRSVTT
+207 TKIDSLRSVTK
-218 VLKRSGETSFSE
+218 VLKRSGETSFSAKE
-230 KDENTYEFSFSSE
+230 DNTYEFSFSSE
-243 YPVERSFGTE
+243 YPVERTFGTE
-253 ILSHETG
+253 ILSHDEG

-274 LWNHDMDQVIGIVRN
+274 LWNHNMDSVIGIVRN

-330 RILEMEEREINGSNA
+330 RILEMEEREIDGNNA

-364 PDVGVSRGLIDES
+364 PDVGISRGLIDDN
-377 TMPSVKKQDMIDSK
+377 TMPSAEKQDIVEDK
-391 RVYAASTDAQQPNS
+391 RVYAASTDAQLSNP
-405 KKQSTMEKE
+405 KKQQTMEKE

-427 KAASAERTRIREIN
+427 KAQSAERTRIREIN
-441 AMCSKRGF
+441 AMCTKRGF
-449 NDLAEQLINNGS
+449 SDLADQLVNNGS
-461 SVDSC
+461 SVDAC
-466 RAAILERIDAKP
+466 RQAILERIDAKP

-491 KEREQYAR
+491 KEKEQYAR

-505 GLKGLLTGDWS
+505 GIRGLLTNDWS
-516 NSGSGF
+516 DKASGF
-522 AREISQQIAKDSQ
+522 AKEISQQIAKDSQ
-535 RSNSGRSLFVPF
+535 RSNSSQSLFIPYS
-547 GALAKRATYVTSG
+547 ALAKRATYVTSG
-560 ATTGGNIVATDLMAD
+560 ATTGGNIVATDLLAD

-592 QTLSGLIG
+592 QTLSGLVG
-600 DVAIPRRSGVSSTG
+600 DVAIPRRSGVASTG
-614 YLSSETGALSQAES
+614 YLSSETAALSQAES
-628 TFDQVTMTPKTLGTL
+628 TFDQISMTPKTLGTL
-643 SKYSRNMLI
+643 SKFSRNMLI
-652 QATPGIEEL
+652 QATPGIEDL
-661 VRSDLQ
+661 VRTDILD
-667 NGINVGIDL
+667 GINVGLDL

-711 EALVDLETAIM
+711 DALVDLETAMM
-722 EDNAGV
+722 EDNAAV

-734 YVTNAKVIGALKKL
+734 YVTNAKVLGAIKKL
-748 RAGGSSAT
+748 KTSGGEY
-756 DGAFLVNT
+756 LVNNN
-764 DLTAIGRGGTPLAVN
+764 LQAIGRGGTPLVVN

-790 SNLTKGSTSGECSA
+790 SNLTKGSTSGSCSA

-816 LFGSGIEITVG
+816 LFGSGIEITAG
-827 EDSDDFAKNLTSVK
+827 EDSDDFAKNLVSIK

>member
-11 LMPTA
+11 LMPTK
-16 GMREEAQRYRDWKS
+16 GMREAAERYREFKK
-30 EGEGGGTEVAARRA
+30 EGKKGGTEVAARRA

-59 AMSAWFARHEVD
+59 QMAAWFARHEVD
-71 KQGEG
+71 KEAEG
-76 FTPNED
+76 FRPGED
-82 GYPSNGRVAW
+82 GYPSPGKVANL
-92 AAWGGDAGK
+92 AWGGDAGE
-101 SFSDAKSARIKEL
+101 SFSKAKSARIKEL

-121 KTKRTVKRA
+121 KTKRAAKRA

-141 RWNASGGTA
+141 RWNASGGVA

-155 SIERDGTINVPDSDF
+155 SIERDGTINVPDSSF

-182 ITVYRENDGEY
+182 ITVYRENDGEF

-207 TKINSLRSVTT
+207 TKIDSLRSVTK

-230 KDENTYEFSFSSE
+230 KEENTYEFSFSST

-253 ILSHETG
+253 ILSHDEG
-260 SIDFG
+260 AIDFG

-274 LWNHDMDQVIGIVRN
+274 LWNHNMDSVIGIVRN

-300 AVVELSRNSKAQEVK
+300 AVVELSRNAKAQEVK

-330 RILEMEEREINGSNA
+330 RILEMEEREIDGGNA

-364 PDVGVSRGLIDES
+364 PDVGISRGLIDEN
-377 TMPSVKKQDMIDSK
+377 TMPSVEKQDMIDSK

-449 NDLAEQLINNGS
+449 SDLAEQLINNGS

-491 KEREQYAR
+491 KEKEQYAR

-505 GLKGLLTGDWS
+505 GIRGLLTGDWS
-516 NSGSGF
+516 NKASGF

-535 RSNSGRSLFVPF
+535 RSNNSQSLFIPYS
-547 GALAKRATYVTSG
+547 ALAKRATYVTSG
-560 ATTGGNIVATDLMAD
+560 ATTGGNIVATDLLAD

-592 QTLSGLIG
+592 QTLSGLVG
-600 DVAIPRRSGVSSTG
+600 DVAIPRRSGVASTG
-614 YLSSETGALSQAES
+614 YLSSETAALSQAES
-628 TFDQVTMTPKTLGTL
+628 TFDQISMTPKTLGTL
-643 SKYSRNMLI
+643 SKFSRNMLI
-652 QATPGIEEL
+652 QATPGIEDL
-661 VRSDLQ
+661 VRTDILD
-667 NGINVGIDL
+667 GINVGIDL
-676 GILNGTGS
+676 GILNGSGS

-711 EALVDLETAIM
+711 DALVDLETAMM
-722 EDNAGV
+722 EDNAAV

-734 YVTNAKVIGALKKL
+734 YVTNAKVLGAIKKL
-748 RAGGSSAT
+748 KTSGGEY
-756 DGAFLVNT
+756 LVNNN
-764 DLTAIGRGGTPLAVN
+764 LQAIGRGGTPLVVN

-790 SNLTKGSTSGECSA
+790 SNLTKGSTSGSCSA

-816 LFGSGIEITVG
+816 LFGSGIEITAG
-827 EDSDDFAKNLTSVK
+827 EDSDDFAKNLVSIK

>member
-16 GMREEAQRYRDWKS
+16 GMKEEAQRYRDWKS
-30 EGEGGGTEVAARRA
+30 EGEGGGTEVARRRA
-44 TQILSGNELSPDVVI
+44 TQILSGNELSPNVVVQ
-59 AMSAWFARHEVD
+59 MSAWFARHKVD

-76 FTPNED
+76 FSPGED

-130 EPDELSVGDSV
+130 EPDALSVGDYV

-150 RGVID
+150 RGQID
-155 SIERDGTINVPDSDF
+155 RIVRDGTINVPDSSF

-182 ITVYRENDGEY
+182 ITVFRENDGEY
-193 EATDVKVGHKFSTL
+193 EATDVQVGHKFSTL
-207 TKINSLRSVTT
+207 TKIDSLRSVTK

-230 KDENTYEFSFSSE
+230 KEENTYEFSFSST

-253 ILSHETG
+253 ILSHDDG
-260 SIDFG
+260 AIDFG

-274 LWNHDMDQVIGIVRN
+274 LWNHNMDSVIGIVRN

-300 AVVELSRNSKAQEVK
+300 AVVELSRNAKAQEVK

-323 SAISVGY
+323 SSISVGY
-330 RILEMEEREINGSNA
+330 RILEMEEREIDGNNA

-364 PDVGVSRGLIDES
+364 PDVGISRGLIDDN
-377 TMPSVKKQDMIDSK
+377 TMPSVEKQDIVDSK

-405 KKQSTMEKE
+405 KQQLTMEKE

-427 KAASAERTRIREIN
+427 KAQSAERTRIKEIH

-449 NDLAEQLINNGS
+449 NDLAEQLVNNGS

-466 RAAILERIDAKP
+466 RQAILERIDAKP

-491 KEREQYAR
+491 KEKEQYAR

-505 GLKGLLTGDWS
+505 GIRGLLTGDWS
-516 NSGSGF
+516 NKASGF

-535 RSNSGRSLFVPF
+535 RSNNSQSLFIPYS
-547 GALAKRATYVTSG
+547 ALAKRATYVTSG
-560 ATTGGNIVATDLMAD
+560 ATTGGNIVATDLLAD

-592 QTLSGLIG
+592 QTLSGLVG
-600 DVAIPRRSGVSSTG
+600 DVAIPRRSGVASTG
-614 YLSSETGALSQAES
+614 YLSSETAALSQAES
-628 TFDQVTMTPKTLGTL
+628 TFDQISMTPKTLGTL
-643 SKYSRNMLI
+643 SKFSRNMLI
-652 QATPGIEEL
+652 QATPGIEDL
-661 VRSDLQ
+661 VRTDILD
-667 NGINVGIDL
+667 GINVGIDL
-676 GILNGTGS
+676 GILNGSGS

-711 EALVDLETAIM
+711 DALVDLETAMM
-722 EDNAGV
+722 EDNAAV

-734 YVTNAKVIGALKKL
+734 YVTNAKVLGAIKKL
-748 RAGGSSAT
+748 KTSGGEY
-756 DGAFLVNT
+756 LVNNN
-764 DLTAIGRGGTPLAVN
+764 LQAIGRGGTPLVVN

-790 SNLTKGSTSGECSA
+790 SNLTKGSTSGSCSA

-816 LFGSGIEITVG
+816 LFGSGIEITAG
-827 EDSDDFAKNLTSVK
+827 EDSDDFAKNLVSIK

>member
-1 MAVINGTEID
+1 MVQMAVINGTEID

-59 AMSAWFARHEVD
+59 AMSAWFARHSVD
-71 KQGEG
+71 KEAEG
-76 FTPNED
+76 FRPNED

-114 RNNDAMP
+114 RNYDAMP

-155 SIERDGTINVPDSDF
+155 SIERDGTINVPDSSF

-274 LWNHDMDQVIGIVRN
+274 LWNHDMNTVIGIVRN
-289 AYLDKEKKKGR
+289 AYLDKDKKKGR
-300 AVVELSRNSKAQEVK
+300 ALVELSRNAKAQEVK

-330 RILEMEEREINGSNA
+330 RILEMEEREIDGSNA

-364 PDVGVSRGLIDES
+364 PDVGISRGLIDEN

-441 AMCSKRGF
+441 AMCTKRGF
-449 NDLAEQLINNGS
+449 EDLAEQLINNGS

-491 KEREQYAR
+491 KEKEQYAR

-505 GLKGLLTGDWS
+505 GIRGLLTGDWS
-516 NSGSGF
+516 NKASGF

-535 RSNSGRSLFVPF
+535 RSNNSQSLFIPYS
-547 GALAKRATYVTSG
+547 ALAKRATYVTSG
-560 ATTGGNIVATDLMAD
+560 ATTGGNIVATDLLAD

-592 QTLSGLIG
+592 QTLSGLVG
-600 DVAIPRRSGVSSTG
+600 DVAIPRRSGVASTG
-614 YLSSETGALSQAES
+614 YLSSETAALSQAES
-628 TFDQVTMTPKTLGTL
+628 TFDQISMTPKTLGTL
-643 SKYSRNMLI
+643 SKFSRNMLI
-652 QATPGIEEL
+652 QATPGIEDL
-661 VRSDLQ
+661 VRTDILD
-667 NGINVGIDL
+667 GINVGLDL

-711 EALVDLETAIM
+711 DALVDLETAMM
-722 EDNAGV
+722 EDNAAV

-734 YVTNAKVIGALKKL
+734 YVTNAKVLGAIKKL
-748 RAGGSSAT
+748 KTSGGEY
-756 DGAFLVNT
+756 LVNNN
-764 DLTAIGRGGTPLAVN
+764 LQAIGRGGTPLVVN

-790 SNLTKGSTSGECSA
+790 SNLTKGSTSGSCSA

-816 LFGSGIEITVG
+816 LFGSGIEITAG
-827 EDSDDFAKNLTSVK
+827 EDSDDFAKNLVSIK

>member
-1 MAVINGTEID
+1 
-11 LMPTA
+11 
-16 GMREEAQRYRDWKS
+16 MREEAEKYRKWKR
-30 EGEGGGTEVAARRA
+30 EGRRGGTEVARRRA
-44 TQILSGNELSPDVVI
+44 TQILSGNELPPKTVI
-59 AMSAWFARHEVD
+59 DMSAWHARHAVD
-71 KQGEG
+71 QEAEGYRPGE
-76 FTPNED
+76 E
-82 GYPSNGRVAW
+82 GYPSPGRVAA
-92 AAWGGDAGK
+92 AAWGGRAGK
-101 SFSDAKSARIKEL
+101 SFSNAKSARIKEL
-114 RNNDAMP
+114 RNNDPMA
-121 KTKRTVKRA
+121 KLKRA

-141 RWNASGGTA
+141 RWNASGGVA

-155 SIERDGTINVPDSDF
+155 RIERDGTINVPDSSF

-182 ITVYRENDGEY
+182 ITVFREVDGEF
-193 EATDVKVGHKFSTL
+193 EATDVQVGHKFSTL
-207 TKINSLRSVTT
+207 TKIDSLRSVTK
-218 VLKRSGETSFSE
+218 VLKRSGETSFTSKE
-230 KDENTYEFSFSSE
+230 ENTYEFSFSSE
-243 YPVERSFGTE
+243 FPVERTFGTE
-253 ILSHETG
+253 ILSHEDG
-260 SIDFG
+260 AIDFG

-274 LWNHDMDQVIGIVRN
+274 LWNHNMDQVIGIVRN
-289 AYLDKEKKKGR
+289 AYLDEKKKKGR

-323 SAISVGY
+323 SSISVGY
-330 RILEMEEREINGSNA
+330 RILEMEEREIDGNNA

-364 PDVGVSRGLIDES
+364 PDVGISRGLIDENA
-377 TMPSVKKQDMIDSK
+377 MPTDEKQDMIEDK
-391 RVYAASTDAQQPNS
+391 RVYAASTDVQQHIS
-405 KKQSTMEKE
+405 HTEKTMAKE
-414 QLDLEVVRSEATK
+414 QLDLEVVRSEEHK
-427 KAASAERTRIREIN
+427 KATSAERTRIKEIS
-441 AMCSKRGF
+441 AMCTKRGF
-449 NDLAEQLINNGS
+449 DDLAEQLIANGS
-461 SVDSC
+461 SADQC
-466 RAAILERIDAKP
+466 RQAILERIDAKP

-491 KEREQYAR
+491 KEQQQFAR

-505 GLKGLLTGDWS
+505 GLSGLITGDWS
-516 NSGSGF
+516 NRSSGF
-522 AREISQQIAKDSQ
+522 AREISEQIAKDSQ
-535 RSNSGRSLFVPF
+535 RQTNGRSLFVPF
-547 GALAKRATYVTSG
+547 SALAKRATYVTSS
-560 ATTGGNIVATDLMAD
+560 ANTGGNLVATDLRAD

-592 QTLSGLIG
+592 QTLSGLVG
-600 DVAIPRRSGVSSTG
+600 DVAIPRRSGVASTG

-628 TFDQVTMTPKTLGTL
+628 TFDQISMSPKTLGTL

-661 VRSDLQ
+661 VRRDISD
-667 NGINVGIDL
+667 GINVGIDL

-728 NADSIS
+728 NGDNIA

-764 DLTAIGRGGTPLAVN
+764 DLTAIGRGGTPLNVN

-816 LFGSGIEITVG
+816 FFGSGIEITVG

>member
-1 MAVINGTEID
+1 
-11 LMPTA
+11 
-16 GMREEAQRYRDWKS
+16 MREEAEKYRKWKR
-30 EGEGGGTEVAARRA
+30 EGRRGGTEVARRRA
-44 TQILSGNELSPDVVI
+44 TQILSGNELSADVVI
-59 AMSAWFARHEVD
+59 AMSAWHARHAVD
-71 KQGEG
+71 QEAEGYRPGE
-76 FTPNED
+76 E
-82 GYPSNGRVAW
+82 GYPSPGRVAA
-92 AAWGGDAGK
+92 AAWGGRAGK

-114 RNNDAMP
+114 RNNDPMA
-121 KTKRTVKRA
+121 KLKRA

-141 RWNASGGTA
+141 RWNASGGVA

-155 SIERDGTINVPDSDF
+155 RIERDGTINVPDSSF

-182 ITVYRENDGEY
+182 ITVFREVDGEF
-193 EATDVKVGHKFSTL
+193 EATDVQVGHKFSTL
-207 TKINSLRSVTT
+207 TKIDSLRSVTK
-218 VLKRSGETSFSE
+218 VLKRSGETSFTSKE
-230 KDENTYEFSFSSE
+230 ENTYEFSFSSE
-243 YPVERSFGTE
+243 FPVERTFGTE
-253 ILSHETG
+253 ILSHEDG
-260 SIDFG
+260 AIDFG

-274 LWNHDMDQVIGIVRN
+274 LWNHNMDQVIGIVRN
-289 AYLDKEKKKGR
+289 AYLDEKKKKGR

-323 SAISVGY
+323 SSISVGY
-330 RILEMEEREINGSNA
+330 RILEMEEREIDGNNA

-364 PDVGVSRGLIDES
+364 PDVGISRGLIDENA
-377 TMPSVKKQDMIDSK
+377 MPTDEKQDMIEDK
-391 RVYAASTDAQQPNS
+391 RVYAASTDVQQHIS
-405 KKQSTMEKE
+405 QTEKTMAKE
-414 QLDLEVVRSEATK
+414 QLDLEVVRSEEHK
-427 KAASAERTRIREIN
+427 KATSAERTRIKEIS
-441 AMCSKRGF
+441 AMCTKRGF
-449 NDLAEQLINNGS
+449 NDLAEQLIANGS
-461 SVDSC
+461 SADQC
-466 RAAILERIDAKP
+466 RQAILERIDAKP

-491 KEREQYAR
+491 KEQQQFAR

-505 GLKGLLTGDWS
+505 GLSGLITGDWS
-516 NSGSGF
+516 NRSSGF
-522 AREISQQIAKDSQ
+522 AREISEQIAKDSQ
-535 RSNSGRSLFVPF
+535 RQTNGRSLFVPF
-547 GALAKRATYVTSG
+547 SALAKRATYVTSS
-560 ATTGGNIVATDLMAD
+560 ANTGGNLVATDLRAD

-592 QTLSGLIG
+592 QTLSGLVG
-600 DVAIPRRSGVSSTG
+600 DVAIPRRSGVASTG

-628 TFDQVTMTPKTLGTL
+628 TFDQISMTPKTLGTL

-661 VRSDLQ
+661 VRRDISD
-667 NGINVGIDL
+667 GINVGIDL

-728 NADSIS
+728 NGDNIA

-764 DLTAIGRGGTPLAVN
+764 DLTAIGRGGTPLNVN

-816 LFGSGIEITVG
+816 FFGSGIEITVG

>member
-1 MAVINGTEID
+1 MVQMAVINGTEID

-16 GMREEAQRYRDWKS
+16 GMREEAQRYRDWKA
-30 EGEGGGTEVAARRA
+30 EGEGGGTEVARRRA
-44 TQILSGNELSPDVVI
+44 TQILSGNELSADVVI
-59 AMSAWFARHEVD
+59 QMSAWFARHEVD
-71 KQGEG
+71 KEAEG
-76 FTPNED
+76 FRPGED

-121 KTKRTVKRA
+121 KTKRTAKRA
-130 EPDELSVGDSV
+130 EPDELSVGDYV
-141 RWNASGGTA
+141 RWNASGGVA
-150 RGVID
+150 RGQID
-155 SIERDGTINVPDSDF
+155 RIVRDGTINVPDSSF

-182 ITVYRENDGEY
+182 ISVFREDDGEY
-193 EATDVKVGHKFSTL
+193 EKTDVQVGHKFSTL
-207 TKINSLRSVTT
+207 TKIDSLRSVTK
-218 VLKRSGETSFSE
+218 VLKRSGETSFSAKE
-230 KDENTYEFSFSSE
+230 DNTYEFSFSSE

-253 ILSHETG
+253 ILSHDEG

-274 LWNHDMDQVIGIVRN
+274 LWNHNMDSVIGIVRN
-289 AYLDKEKKKGR
+289 AYLDKDKKKGR
-300 AVVELSRNSKAQEVK
+300 AVVELSRNAKAQEVK

-323 SAISVGY
+323 SSISVGY
-330 RILEMEEREINGSNA
+330 RILEMEEREIDGSNA

-364 PDVGVSRGLIDES
+364 PDVGISRGLIDDN
-377 TMPSVKKQDMIDSK
+377 TMPSVEKQDIVDSK

-405 KKQSTMEKE
+405 KKQLTMEKE

-449 NDLAEQLINNGS
+449 DDLAEQLINNGS

-483 PIEEQLSP
+483 PIEEQLTP
-491 KEREQYAR
+491 KEREQYAK
-499 DYKITS
+499 DYKLSAGIRGLITN
-505 GLKGLLTGDWS
+505 DWS
-516 NSGSGF
+516 DKASGF
-522 AREISQQIAKDSQ
+522 AREISQQIAKDSGKGT
-535 RSNSGRSLFVPF
+535 RSGSLFIPYSGLVQ
-547 GALAKRATYVTSG
+547 RATYVTSG
-560 ATTGGNIVATDLMAD
+560 ATTGGNIVATDLLAD

-600 DVAIPRRSGVSSTG
+600 DVAIPRRSGVASTG
-614 YLSSETGALSQAES
+614 FLSSETAALSQAES
-628 TFDQVTMTPKTLGTL
+628 TFDQISMTPKTLGTL
-643 SKYSRNMLI
+643 SKFSRNMLI
-652 QATPGIEEL
+652 QATPGIEDL
-661 VRSDLQ
+661 VRRDISD
-667 NGINVGIDL
+667 GINLGIDL

-711 EALVDLETAIM
+711 DALVDLETAMM
-722 EDNAGV
+722 EDNAAV

-734 YVTNAKVIGALKKL
+734 YVTNAKVLGAIKKL
-748 RAGGSSAT
+748 KTSGGEY
-756 DGAFLVNT
+756 LVNNN
-764 DLTAIGRGGTPLAVN
+764 LQAIGRGGTPVVVN

-790 SNLTKGSTSGECSA
+790 SNLTKGSTSGSCSA
-804 VVMGDFSQAILG
+804 VVIGDFSQAILG
-816 LFGSGIEITVG
+816 LYGSGIEITAG
-827 EDSDDFAKNLTSVK
+827 EDSDDFAKNLVSVK

>member
-1 MAVINGTEID
+1 MVQMAVINGTEID

-59 AMSAWFARHEVD
+59 AMSAWFARHSVD
-71 KQGEG
+71 KEAEG
-76 FTPNED
+76 FRPGED

-121 KTKRTVKRA
+121 KTKRAAKRA

-170 EITGTEDDPAAL
+170 EITGTEEDPAAL
-182 ITVYRENDGEY
+182 ITVYREVDGDF

-253 ILSHETG
+253 ILSHDTG

-289 AYLDKEKKKGR
+289 AYLDKDKKKGR

-364 PDVGVSRGLIDES
+364 PDVGISRGLIDEN
-377 TMPSVKKQDMIDSK
+377 TMPSVKKQDIVDSK
-391 RVYAASTDAQQPNS
+391 RVYAASNDAQQPNS

-449 NDLAEQLINNGS
+449 DDLAEQLINNGS

-505 GLKGLLTGDWS
+505 GIRGLLTGDWS
-516 NSGSGF
+516 NKASGF

-535 RSNSGRSLFVPF
+535 RSNSSSSLFIPYSS
-547 GALAKRATYVTSG
+547 LAKRATYVTSG
-560 ATTGGNIVATDLMAD
+560 ATTGGNIVATDLLAD

-600 DVAIPRRSGVSSTG
+600 DVAIPRRSGVASTG
-614 YLSSETGALSQAES
+614 YLSSETAALSQAES
-628 TFDQVTMTPKTLGTL
+628 TFDQISMTPKTLGTL
-643 SKYSRNMLI
+643 SKFSRNMLI
-652 QATPGIEEL
+652 QSTPGIEDL
-661 VRSDLQ
+661 VRTDILD
-667 NGINVGIDL
+667 GINVGLDL
-676 GILNGTGS
+676 GILNGSGS

-711 EALVDLETAIM
+711 DALVDLETAMM
-722 EDNAGV
+722 EDNAAV

-734 YVTNAKVIGALKKL
+734 YVTNAKVLGAIKKL
-748 RAGGSSAT
+748 KTSGGEY
-756 DGAFLVNT
+756 LVNNN
-764 DLTAIGRGGTPLAVN
+764 LQAIGRGGTPVVVN

-790 SNLTKGSTSGECSA
+790 SNLTKGSTSGSCSA

-816 LFGSGIEITVG
+816 LYGSGIEITAG
-827 EDSDDFAKNLTSVK
+827 EDSDDFAKNLVSIK

>member
-1 MAVINGTEID
+1 
-11 LMPTA
+11 
-16 GMREEAQRYRDWKS
+16 MREEAEKYRKWKR
-30 EGEGGGTEVAARRA
+30 EGRRGGTEVARRRA

-59 AMSAWFARHEVD
+59 AMSAWHARHAVD
-71 KQGEG
+71 QEAEGYRPGE
-76 FTPNED
+76 E
-82 GYPSNGRVAW
+82 GYPSPGRVAA
-92 AAWGGDAGK
+92 AAWGGRAGK

-114 RNNDAMP
+114 RNNDPMA
-121 KTKRTVKRA
+121 KLKRA

-141 RWNASGGTA
+141 RWNASGGVA

-155 SIERDGTINVPDSDF
+155 RIERDGTINVPDSSF

-182 ITVYRENDGEY
+182 ITVFREVDGEF
-193 EATDVKVGHKFSTL
+193 EATDVQVGHKFSTL
-207 TKINSLRSVTT
+207 TKIDSLRSVTK
-218 VLKRSGETSFSE
+218 VLKRSGETSFTSKE
-230 KDENTYEFSFSSE
+230 ENTYEFSFSSE
-243 YPVERSFGTE
+243 FPVERTFGTE
-253 ILSHETG
+253 ILSHEDG
-260 SIDFG
+260 AIDFG

-274 LWNHDMDQVIGIVRN
+274 LWNHNMDQVIGIVRN
-289 AYLDKEKKKGR
+289 AYLDEKKKKGR

-323 SAISVGY
+323 SSISVGY
-330 RILEMEEREINGSNA
+330 RILEMEEREIDGNNA

-364 PDVGVSRGLIDES
+364 PDVGISRGLIDENA
-377 TMPSVKKQDMIDSK
+377 MPTDEKQDMIEDK
-391 RVYAASTDAQQPNS
+391 RVYAASTDVQQHIS
-405 KKQSTMEKE
+405 QTEKTMAKE
-414 QLDLEVVRSEATK
+414 QLDLEVVRSEEHK
-427 KAASAERTRIREIN
+427 KATSAERTRIKEIS
-441 AMCSKRGF
+441 AMCTKRGF
-449 NDLAEQLINNGS
+449 DDLAEQLIANGS
-461 SVDSC
+461 SADQC
-466 RAAILERIDAKP
+466 RQAILERIDAKP

-491 KEREQYAR
+491 KEQQQFAR

-505 GLKGLLTGDWS
+505 GLSGLITGDWS
-516 NSGSGF
+516 NRSSGF
-522 AREISQQIAKDSQ
+522 AREISEQIAKDSQ
-535 RSNSGRSLFVPF
+535 RQTNGRSLFVPF
-547 GALAKRATYVTSG
+547 SALAKRATYVTSS
-560 ATTGGNIVATDLMAD
+560 ANTGGNLVATDLRAD

-592 QTLSGLIG
+592 QTLSGLVG
-600 DVAIPRRSGVSSTG
+600 DVAIPRRSGVASTG

-628 TFDQVTMTPKTLGTL
+628 TFDQISMTPKTLGTL

-661 VRSDLQ
+661 VRRDISD
-667 NGINVGIDL
+667 GINVGIDL

-728 NADSIS
+728 NGDNIA

-764 DLTAIGRGGTPLAVN
+764 DLTAIGRGGTPLNVN

-816 LFGSGIEITVG
+816 FFGSGIEITVG